1 MSRRNGGIIGPTNTP
16 VGGLTT
22 GVAGGVWRMNDV
34 LTFVSN
40 NQWPKVPE
48 NIENSCRFNNDSSDY
63 LIRTPSSASNRDAWT
78 LSLWIKRCNL
88 GTYQSI
94 YGVYADANNQENF
107 GFDDSDRFFWQLYQS
122 GGVVGQLTTNRI
134 FRDTSAWYHIVA
146 VYDSENSTAGNRM
159 RLYINSVEETS
170 FATDTN
176 PSSGLDSLW
185 NSTTAHSIGRI
196 NTTNYVDMYLAEFVH
211 ADGQVLDPTS
221 FGETDSTT
229 GIWKPRK
236 IGQQFGTVGTNGFYL
251 DFKDSSNLGN
261 DASGLNN
268 DFTVNN
274 LTSVDQGT
282 DTCVV
287 NYATMNSLAIPPSN
301 APTFAE
307 GNLKI
312 STDNTNANP
321 IISTMGVSQGK
332 WYAEAK
338 RISYDGGSGDD
349 DGFRI
354 GFGAT
359 YVENVDLVPPGIA
372 DSGHYFMIGTG
383 TVYNGSTDLGDKAGN
398 SNISDDGVVGI
409 ALDLDNSRISWS
421 FNGAWMT
428 GSNAW
433 SGSSPSSYVT
443 IESGKTYFFLQTDG
457 SSGRAYTAGWNFGGQ
472 SAFTI
477 SSGNSDANGFGNF
490 EYPVPSGYY
499 ALNTTNLNTYG

>member
-1 MSRRNGGIIGPTNTP
+1 MSRRNGGIVGPVNTP
-16 VGGLTT
+16 VGGLFK
-22 GVAGGVWRMNDV
+22 GVASGVWRMNDV

-40 NQWPKVPE
+40 SQWPKVPE

-63 LIRTPSSASNRDAWT
+63 LIRTPSSASNSDLWT
-78 LSLWIKRCNL
+78 LSFWVKRCNL
-88 GTYQSI
+88 GSYQSI
-94 YGVYADANNQENF
+94 YGVYADANNQETLA
-107 GFDDSDRFFWQLYQS
+107 FDNSDRLYWQLYQS

-134 FRDTSAWYHIVA
+134 FRDTSAWYHIVIA
-146 VYDSENSTAGNRM
+146 YDSANSTAGNRM
-159 RLYINSVEETS
+159 RLYINSVEDTS

-176 PSSGLDSLW
+176 PSSGLDSQW

-196 NTTNYVDMYLAEFVH
+196 NTTNYIDTYLAEFVH
-211 ADGQVLDPTS
+211 VDGQALDPTS

-236 IGQQFGTVGTNGFYL
+236 IGQQFGTAGTNGFYL

-359 YVENVDLVPPGIA
+359 YVENVDVVPP
-372 DSGHYFMIGTG
+372 
-383 TVYNGSTDLGDKAGN
+383 
-398 SNISDDGVVGI
+398 
-409 ALDLDNSRISWS
+409 
-421 FNGAWMT
+421 
-428 GSNAW
+428 
-433 SGSSPSSYVT
+433 
-443 IESGKTYFFLQTDG
+443 
-457 SSGRAYTAGWNFGGQ
+457 
-472 SAFTI
+472 
-477 SSGNSDANGFGNF
+477 
-490 EYPVPSGYY
+490 
-499 ALNTTNLNTYG
+499 

>member
-1 MSRRNGGIIGPTNTP
+1 MSRRNGGIIGPVNTP

-40 NQWPKVPE
+40 SQWPKTPE

-94 YGVYADANNQENF
+94 YGIYADANNQENF

-122 GGVVGQLTTNRI
+122 GSAVGQLTSNRV

-211 ADGQVLDPTS
+211 VDGQVLDPTS

-287 NYATMNSLAIPPSN
+287 NYATMNSLAVPPSN

-312 STDNTNANP
+312 STNNSNANP

-354 GFGAT
+354 GFGVT
-359 YVENVDLVPPGIA
+359 YDDNVNLVPAAIA

-383 TVYNGSTDLGDKAGN
+383 TVYNGSTDLGDKAGD

-409 ALDLDNSRISWS
+409 ALDLDNNRISWS

-457 SSGRAYTAGWNFGGQ
+457 SNGRAYTAGWNFGGQ

>member
-1 MSRRNGGIIGPTNTP
+1 
-16 VGGLTT
+16 
-22 GVAGGVWRMNDV
+22 MNDV

-40 NQWPKVPE
+40 SQWPKTPE

-94 YGVYADANNQENF
+94 YGIYADANNQENF

-122 GGVVGQLTTNRI
+122 GSAVGQLTSNRV

-211 ADGQVLDPTS
+211 VDGQVLDPTS

-287 NYATMNSLAIPPSN
+287 NYATMNSLAVPPSN

-312 STDNTNANP
+312 STNNSNANP

-354 GFGAT
+354 GFGVT
-359 YVENVDLVPPGIA
+359 YDDNVNLVPAAIA

-383 TVYNGSTDLGDKAGN
+383 TVYNGSTDLGDKAGD

-409 ALDLDNSRISWS
+409 ALDLDNNRISWS

-457 SSGRAYTAGWNFGGQ
+457 SNGRAYTAGWNFGGQ

>member
-1 MSRRNGGIIGPTNTP
+1 MSRRNGGIIGPVNTP

-40 NQWPKVPE
+40 SQWPKTPE

-94 YGVYADANNQENF
+94 YGIYADANNQENF

-122 GGVVGQLTTNRI
+122 GSAVGQLTSNRV
-134 FRDTSAWYHIVA
+134 FKDTSAWYHIVA
-146 VYDSENSTAGNRM
+146 VYDSANSTAGNRM

-170 FATDTN
+170 FATDIN

-211 ADGQVLDPTS
+211 VDGQVLDPTS

-236 IGQQFGTVGTNGFYL
+236 IGQQFGTAGTNGFYL

-274 LTSVDQGT
+274 LTSIDQST
-282 DTCVV
+282 DTCVN
-287 NYATMNSLAIPPSN
+287 NYCTLNSLAKPGTGNMPPL
-301 APTFAE
+301 AE
-307 GNLKI
+307 GNLHYNKI
-312 STDNTNANP
+312 NTGSGNNAQINGT
-321 IISTMGVSQGK
+321 IGVSSGK
-332 WYAEAK
+332 YYFEIK
-338 RISYDGGSGDD
+338 
-349 DGFRI
+349 
-354 GFGAT
+354 
-359 YVENVDLVPPGIA
+359 PA
-372 DSGHYFMIGTG
+372 DS
-383 TVYNGSTDLGDKAGN
+383 SAQ
-398 SNISDDGVVGI
+398 VVGI
-409 ALDLDNSRISWS
+409 STVQPLFDTHGGGISSSALGVGVVYYNNGTKYVNGTNSSYGDTWTTNDIIGCAFDLDNNFVYFSK
-421 FNGAWMT
+421 NGT
-428 GSNAW
+428 FQDSGDPT
-433 SGSSPSSYVT
+433 SGSTGTGGIACTANIIYTPT
-443 IESGKTYFFLQTDG
+443 IQNNNYNAATSTFM
-457 SSGRAYTAGWNFGGQ
+457 NFG
-472 SAFTI
+472 SPPYSI

-490 EYPVPSGYY
+490 EYAVPSGYY

>member
-1 MSRRNGGIIGPTNTP
+1 MSRRNGGIIGPVNTP

-40 NQWPKVPE
+40 SQWPKTPE

-94 YGVYADANNQENF
+94 YGIYADANNQENF

-122 GGVVGQLTTNRI
+122 GSAVGQLTSNRV
-134 FRDTSAWYHIVA
+134 FKDTSAWYHIVA
-146 VYDSENSTAGNRM
+146 VYDSANSTAGNRM

-196 NTTNYVDMYLAEFVH
+196 NTTNYVGMYLAEFVH
-211 ADGQVLDPTS
+211 VDGQVLDPTS

-287 NYATMNSLAIPPSN
+287 NYATMNSLAVPPSN

-312 STDNTNANP
+312 STNNSNANP

-354 GFGAT
+354 GFGVT
-359 YVENVDLVPPGIA
+359 YDDNVNLVPAAIA

-383 TVYNGSTDLGDKAGN
+383 TVYNGSTDLGDKAGD

-409 ALDLDNSRISWS
+409 ALDLDNNRISWS

-457 SSGRAYTAGWNFGGQ
+457 SNGRAYTAGWNFGGQ